1 MRMKVLFGI
10 VCAVLAGLYFVL
22 LLAWE
27 QVSSMK
33 GFTMAYLGNCGD
45 LPPVVLIKTQVG

>member
-1 MRMKVLFGI
+1 MKVLFGI

-27 QVSSMK
+27 EVSSIK
-33 GFTMAYLGNCGD
+33 DFTLAYLGNCD
-45 LPPVVLIKTQVG
+45 LPPAVLQNKTQDG